1 MEILRKTTED
11 NKPTFHVR
19 TNLGLIIK
27 IKAAPEMDETEITQ
41 LLEYV
46 ANDMDNKLKSNIE

>member
-1 MEILRKTTED
+1 M
-11 NKPTFHVR
+11 FAS
-19 TNLGLIIK
+19 NLGLIIK
-27 IKAAPEMDETEITQ
+27 IKAAPEMDETEINQ